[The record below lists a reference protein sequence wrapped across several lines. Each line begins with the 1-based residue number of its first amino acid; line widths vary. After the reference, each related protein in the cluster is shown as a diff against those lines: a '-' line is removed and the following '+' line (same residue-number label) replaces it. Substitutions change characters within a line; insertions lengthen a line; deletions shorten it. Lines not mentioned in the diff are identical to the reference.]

1 MRFWVVLKCA
11 LLGDWEQV
19 GTFLAFSFT
28 CHVSLWCIKGDQL
41 LPVLGNGTKHWS
53 SSRIEGVFLQH
64 LLLPQAAGRRRRPG
78 GTRSSEALDQSC
90 RPFLIWPRP
99 RPSPPGCPLGF
110 GCKSHLWWLYFLTG
124 VSLFLEVIIVDNCLF
139 FQSAAYF
146 SVNYITF
153 IQHGFAVVPGDRFK
167 IKDGGVVRLHGP
179 QTWWHL

>member
-1 MRFWVVLKCA
+1 MRFWVVRECA
-11 LLGDWEQV
+11 LLGDWEGV
-19 GTFLAFSFT
+19 GTFPAFGFA

-41 LPVLGNGTKHWS
+41 LPVLDNGTKHWS

-64 LLLPQAAGRRRRPG
+64 LLLPQAAGRRRRSG

-99 RPSPPGCPLGF
+99 HPSAPGRPLGF
-110 GCKSHLWWLYFLTG
+110 GCESHLWWLFFARFYPF
-124 VSLFLEVIIVDNCLF
+124 FWVIIVSNCLF
-139 FQSAAYF
+139 VFQSAAYF
-146 SVNYITF
+146 SVNYVAF

-167 IKDGGVVRLHGP
+167 VEDGGVVRLHGP